1 MKLSIIIPVYN
12 VEKFIT
18 RCLHSCVSQ
27 NLSINEFEI
36 VVVND
41 GTRDNSMK
49 FVSQF
54 AEEYSNISIIN
65 QENKGLSAAR
75 NRGLSV
81 AKGDYVWFVDS
92 DDYLDNKALET
103 VWNFFEKHKD
113 IQLVTSEIYH
123 FGARNDEH
131 KSNWRF
137 EEREVVNIKEDFNYP
152 QYYIGGVFL
161 KDKALRSLKFD
172 VNMDFWEDAMAI
184 NKVILKLGKYGLA
197 KGAIYYYRKMEN
209 ESSLVDKAWRKKER
223 YTTFLEDGYKRLMKC
238 SLLRKFKVV
247 PYIQYV
253 VAYHLRLFLLESN
266 REVVMEMVPEEE
278 MQAFKDRLSNVLQKV
293 SDEVICSMNTAL
305 PVIEMELSL
314 KYKKKVR
321 AKRTITDNDMVFQYG
336 EKQLARLSERNVRV
350 IGIMDKPGYE
360 GMLRGRFSTPLYA
373 MKKDDYIFV
382 QNGDEKIKTDR
393 YKCKKQLYIL
403 DELMRNYKNA
413 GFVVRIPEEWKEV
426 QFGIHTNDADIL
438 LNKVEVNSEDKQEN
452 EDE

>member
-1 MKLSIIIPVYN
+1 MRELVSVIVPVYN
-12 VEKFIT
+12 VELYLKF
-18 RCLHSCVSQ
+18 CV
-27 NLSINEFEI
+27 E
-36 VVVND
+36 
-41 GTRDNSMK
+41 
-49 FVSQF
+49 
-54 AEEYSNISIIN
+54 SIIMQTYENLEIILVDDGSKDGSPHICDAFLNKDKRVRVIHQQN
-65 QENKGLSAAR
+65 QGLSAAR
-75 NRGLSV
+75 NAGIEVARG
-81 AKGDYVWFVDS
+81 KYFTFVDS

-103 VWNFFEKHKD
+103 VWNFFENHKD

-184 NKVILKLGKYGLA
+184 NKVILKLGKYGLV

-253 VAYHLRLFLLESN
+253 VAYHLRLFLLEGN
-266 REVVMEMVPEEE
+266 REVVMEMVPEKE
-278 MQAFKDRLSNVLQKV
+278 MQPFKDRLSDVLQKV

-321 AKRTITDNDMVFQYG
+321 AKKTITDNDMVFQYG

-413 GFVVRIPEEWKEV
+413 GFVVRIPEEWKEI
-426 QFGIHTNDADIL
+426 QFGIHINDADIL

-452 EDE
+452 

>member
-1 MKLSIIIPVYN
+1 MSDFRLKVFRSVA
-12 VEKFIT
+12 K
-18 RCLHSCVSQ
+18 
-27 NLSINEFEI
+27 NLSFTKASQEL
-36 VVVND
+36 
-41 GTRDNSMK
+41 
-49 FVSQF
+49 FVSQPAITKHIQELEAAYQTRLF
-54 AEEYSNISIIN
+54 DRQGSRISLTESGNLLLEHCERILEDYKRLEYEMHLLHN
-65 QENKGLSAAR
+65 E
-75 NRGLSV
+75 
-81 AKGDYVWFVDS
+81 
-92 DDYLDNKALET
+92 
-103 VWNFFEKHKD
+103 
-113 IQLVTSEIYH
+113 
-123 FGARNDEH
+123 
-131 KSNWRF
+131 
-137 EEREVVNIKEDFNYP
+137 YP
-152 QYYIGGVFL
+152 GG
-161 KDKALRSLKFD
+161 
-172 VNMDFWEDAMAI
+172 
-184 NKVILKLGKYGLA
+184 LKLGASTTIAQYVLPPLLA
-197 KGAIYYYRKMEN
+197 SFIGKFPQV
-209 ESSLVDKAWRKKER
+209 SLSLLNGNSREIEAALQEHRIDLGFVEGVFRLPNIR
-223 YTTFLEDGYKRLMKC
+223 YTTFLEDGYKRLMKW

-253 VAYHLRLFLLESN
+253 VAYHLRLFLLEGN

-321 AKRTITDNDMVFQYG
+321 AKKTITDNDMVFQYG

-413 GFVVRIPEEWKEV
+413 GFVVRIPEEWKEI
-426 QFGIHTNDADIL
+426 QFGIHTNDVDIL